1 MVPAHSRSFVR
12 ARYAE
17 ATETLEALLQM
28 PYRVARR
35 SSNHTY
41 DTGLLATDLGRIRLQ
56 LRLSGEW
63 IAKDHDGLAEMF
75 RSTLAV
81 VEADV
86 TPRLTRAWSEPD
98 SSRAAWTTASDDA
111 IRAVTRWRRLSRMR
125 FIPGRLLLAVLLRRW
140 RSVPVA

>member
-1 MVPAHSRSFVR
+1 VVSAHSRGFVR

-35 SSNHTY
+35 SSNHTH

-63 IAKDHDGLAEMF
+63 IAKDHDGLAEAF
-75 RSTLAV
+75 QSTLAI

-86 TPRLTRAWSEPD
+86 TPRLTRAWSAPD
-98 SSRAAWTTASDDA
+98 SSGAAWATASGDA
-111 IRAVTRWRRLSRMR
+111 IRAVTRWRRLSKMR
-125 FIPGRLLLAVLLRRW
+125 FIPGRLLLAVFLKR
-140 RSVPVA
+140 